1 MCQMAPQ
8 GFGGGHRLPVAVKVM
23 VTLNICVSGSLQGSS
38 NDLCGISD
46 TFAHRFIC
54 AVMGAIFARASDY
67 IAFSLDQ
74 AQQGE
79 SLRSGSNMFC
89 EGIRAAVFVCVP
101 GSSHTVDQSTAFPGA
116 DNTEYRVPQDSRNTP
131 FHDRPSSSL
140 CLTPPYPTNNNFSN
154 PDPYYWQALMNTYAL
169 QQYHINSQM
178 VQQQQQQQYYQAMA
192 QQVGLAAQMP
202 HFSPVSPDFMA
213 RSHPPAWDNWQ
224 PRDPIHGNCCS
235 SDGGGGGGG
244 GQARESDSDS
254 DSRSPEKLPTTGK
267 QRERQYKKHK
277 SKKKK
282 H

>member
-1 MCQMAPQ
+1 MSKQDEADRTIFVGNLDSSTREEILFELFLQAGPLTKVHIAKDKDGRQ
-8 GFGGGHRLPVAVKVM
+8 KTYGFVCFKHTESVPYAI
-23 VTLNICVSGSLQGSS
+23 TLLN
-38 NDLCGISD
+38 
-46 TFAHRFIC
+46 
-54 AVMGAIFARASDY
+54 
-67 IAFSLDQ
+67 
-74 AQQGE
+74 
-79 SLRSGSNMFC
+79 
-89 EGIRAAVFVCVP
+89 GIRLYGRP
-101 GSSHTVDQSTAFPGA
+101 LNLQYRSGSSHTVDLSTAFPGA
-116 DNTEYRVPQDSRNTP
+116 DNTEYRAPQDSRNTP
-131 FHDRPSSSL
+131 FQDRPSSSL
-140 CLTPPYPTNNNFSN
+140 CLTPPYPMNNNFSN

-213 RSHPPAWDNWQ
+213 RSHQPAWDNWQ

-244 GQARESDSDS
+244 QARESDSDS
-254 DSRSPEKLPTTGK
+254 DSRSPEKPPTTGK

-282 H
+282 Y